1 MRRTGEAATIRAN
14 LGARIPTAED
24 MERLNREVVRGWE
37 ANCEADEVMEP
48 APNTEP
54 PGALLLENQRS
65 DQELAE
71 QARAEAVEKVRS
83 RSKFD
88 EQEDD

>member
-1 MRRTGEAATIRAN
+1 MEAVPDAE
-14 LGARIPTAED
+14 PT
-24 MERLNREVVRGWE
+24 
-37 ANCEADEVMEP
+37 
-48 APNTEP
+48 
-54 PGALLLENQRS
+54 GALLLENHRG

-71 QARAEAVEKVRS
+71 QARAEAAEKVRS

>member
-1 MRRTGEAATIRAN
+1 MRRTGEAATVRAN

-48 APNTEP
+48 APNAEP
-54 PGALLLENQRS
+54 PGALLLENHRS